1 MYSIATPE
9 AEAETLTRQRLA
21 SFYALSQHMQSGHSV
36 PDMFGVVI
44 AMALRLTGA
53 QRGLLLLVGDK
64 AEGESPS
71 KQVAAAAPFPPHQA
85 LSLVSRA
92 VLDDALRHAAPRLVE
107 HIAHDERYRH
117 TSPPPEVCSVVV
129 VPLVSACVLVGAL
142 YLDHDQPGAF
152 QPEDVDFLIAFATP
166 VLLMHHRERE
176 HQQQIAE
183 LSSQAQ
189 AQNRHLTYLNDIG
202 IALTRSLNLS
212 HILQVIIEGVNAL
225 LETERSSVF
234 LIDEETNEL
243 VLRYSNEGPNDIR
256 LPAPWQGVAG
266 WVATH
271 DTPTLVNDTRSDS
284 RYLRQFALDIG
295 YEAHSILCVPLKVE
309 GRVIGVVEVLNKI
322 GGQSFTHRH
331 QELLTDLTR
340 WAAIALHNARLYEER
355 VQAYQRLAA
364 EQQRRIAAETRGAMA
379 AVILD
384 IGHTM
389 NNIIGAI
396 RVWALTLEGEAI
408 PESSRQLITKIREN
422 AEEAIELIRTM
433 RGPLEHATIAATNV
447 AECLDNAMHSCW
459 WPDTIT
465 VHTEYASTLPLVQ
478 ANRTRLEAVFQNVL
492 SNAIQAIGHEAGH
505 ITITAHCTDEGWVE
519 VQICDDG
526 PGIAPEVRDQ
536 LFTPGVSDKDGSL
549 GIGLWLVETF
559 IRQFGGKIV
568 WYSTVGEGTTFVI
581 TLPPME

>member
-1 MYSIATPE
+1 MYSTTTPDE
-9 AEAETLTRQRLA
+9 VTETPVRQRLD
-21 SFYALSQHMQSGHSV
+21 SFYELSRRMHAGHSL
-36 PDMFGVVI
+36 PDLFAYVVE
-44 AMALRLTGA
+44 MARSLTGA
-53 QRGLLLLVGDK
+53 QRGVLLLVGD
-64 AEGESPS
+64 EESGEPRE
-71 KQVAAAAPFPPHQA
+71 QVAASAPRPPHQA
-85 LSLVSRA
+85 LGLVSRA
-92 VLDDALRHAAPRLVE
+92 VLDDVLHDAAPRLVQ
-107 HIAHDERYRH
+107 HMAHDNRYRH
-117 TSPPPEVCSVVV
+117 TPPPPEVCSVVA
-129 VPLVSACVLVGAL
+129 VPLVAEGSLVGIL
-142 YLDHDQPGAF
+142 YLDHH
-152 QPEDVDFLIAFATP
+152 QPEQFTQEDRDFLVAFASP
-166 VLLMHHRERE
+166 VLLTRYRAQQ
-176 HQQQIAE
+176 HQQQIAQ
-183 LSSQAQ
+183 LSQQAQ
-189 AQNRHLTYLNDIG
+189 AQNRHLTYLNEIG
-202 IALTRSLNLS
+202 SALTRSLNLS

-256 LPAPWQGVAG
+256 LPSPWQGVAG

-271 DTPTLVNDTRSDS
+271 DTPTLVNDTSSDS

-322 GGQSFTHRH
+322 GGQWFTHHH

-396 RVWALTLEGEAI
+396 RVWALTLEGEPI
-408 PESSRQLITKIREN
+408 PERSLPLITHIREN

-433 RGPLEHATIAATNV
+433 RGPLEHATIAATSV
-447 AECLDNAMHSCW
+447 YECLDSAMQSCW
-459 WPDTIT
+459 RPDTIT
-465 VHTEYASTLPLVQ
+465 LHTALASDLPLVS
-478 ANRTRLEAVFQNVL
+478 ANRIRLEAVFQNVL
-492 SNAIQAIGHEAGH
+492 SNAIQAIGHEQGE
-505 ITITAHCTDEGWVE
+505 ITITARCTDEGWAE
-519 VQICDDG
+519 VQIRDNG
-526 PGIAPEVRDQ
+526 PGIAPEVREQ
-536 LFTPGVSDKDGSL
+536 LFTPGISDKDGSL

-559 IRQFGGKIV
+559 IRQFGGTID
-568 WYSTVGEGTTFVI
+568 WNSTVGEGTTFVI
-581 TLPPME
+581 TLPPIA